1 MTMNSSE
8 FGNLPDGWAETR
20 LPEIALIN
28 PKLTAVLDDELDVSF
43 LPMKAVEAISGRADL
58 SEERRIREVR
68 KGYTCFCNGD
78 VLWAKITPCM
88 ENGKAAVVRNLKN
101 GVGFG
106 STEFHV
112 LRPLARR
119 VLAEWLFFFLIQQSV
134 RRDARKNMTGS
145 AGQLRV
151 PTTYL
156 ADLALPLPSLV
167 EQRAI
172 VAKIEALFSELD
184 KGVEQLQTIKQQLKQ
199 YRQAVLKAA
208 FEGKL
213 TAAWRAEQQAAGTL
227 SSADELPKQIRRE
240 REAWYQ
246 QRLDEW
252 KRAVANSEVG
262 CGSASREKKP
272 KPPTGPESLEALA
285 GDESASLPLLPEGWV
300 WMAMPWLLSF
310 DRKPMTTGPF
320 GTMLKK
326 QDHRTEGVPVLG
338 IENIG
343 EGRFVPGN
351 RIFVTEGKADD
362 LSSFAAEA
370 GDIIVSRSGT
380 VGEICRVPDGLGRVL
395 ISSNLMRLSLNAV
408 ALIPELFV
416 LMFQPGSPV
425 KHQVKGLCKGST
437 RAFLNQTILNSLYLP
452 IPGVREQRQ
461 ILQEIESRSSVL
473 DELEKA
479 IDDGLAAANVLQMSI
494 LKKAFEGRLLT
505 DAELAVV
512 RNDSE
517 YEPADKLLERIRTEK
532 GLGDQPS
539 TSRRSRRESKPVGQ
553 RQLRGNIA
561 EARSEAE

>member
-8 FGNLPDGWAETR
+8 FGNLRDGWAETR

-28 PKLTAVLDDELDVSF
+28 PKPTAVLDDELDVSF

-213 TAAWRAEQQAAGTL
+213 TAAWRAERQAAGTL
-227 SSADELPKQIRRE
+227 SSADELLEQIKKE
-240 REAWYQ
+240 REESYRR
-246 QRLDEW
+246 RLLEWKEAVDEW
-252 KRAVANSEVG
+252 EAGGGTDAGRKRPA
-262 CGSASREKKP
+262 KP
-272 KPPTGPESLEALA
+272 VRPEQLPPFSHDDLTE
-285 GDESASLPLLPEGWV
+285 LPCQVRGWACERLGNV
-300 WMAMPWLLSF
+300 LHEFF
-310 DRKPMTTGPF
+310 DGPF
-320 GTMLKK
+320 GTNLKTR
-326 QDHRTEGVPVLG
+326 DYVESGVLVVRL
-338 IENIG
+338 ENIG
-343 EGRFVPGN
+343 VQSYLGN
-351 RIFVTEGKADD
+351 KQSFVTEGKYQE
-362 LSSFAAEA
+362 LKKHHVSG
-370 GDIIVSRSGT
+370 GDIIFSSFVADEVRACVLPDQVHRAINKADCFCLRPVPSILN
-380 VGEICRVPDGLGRVL
+380 VFLCRNFSQRYFYLWL
-395 ISSNLMRLSLNAV
+395 
-408 ALIPELFV
+408 
-416 LMFQPGSPV
+416 V
-425 KHQVKGLCKGST
+425 KHVHGATRPRVNTTQLREAPVPICST
-437 RAFLNQTILNSLYLP
+437 EEQWQIM
-452 IPGVREQRQ
+452 RE
-461 ILQEIESRSSVL
+461 IDSRFSVL
-473 DELEKA
+473 DELER
-479 IDDGLAAANVLQMSI
+479 AADYALNQTDELRQSI
-494 LKKAFEGRLLT
+494 LKKAFEGRLLSE
-505 DAELAVV
+505 AELAAV
-512 RNDSE
+512 RSDPG
-517 YEPADKLLERIRTEK
+517 YEPADELLERIAIKREF
-532 GLGDQPS
+532 GGQASGSEYSGRRAQP
-539 TSRRSRRESKPVGQ
+539 K
-553 RQLRGNIA
+553 RQSHRRGNTA
-561 EARSEAE
+561 DARSEAR

>member
-1 MTMNSSE
+1 MAVSLE
-8 FGNLPDGWAETR
+8 HPLVPRGWARSTLGEVSHVITDGTHKTPDYQSKGVRFISIMNIRPFRAIDWEAYSRFVSPSEHQQLIKRCRPERDDILFPRIGTLGFAKRVDTDEEFSIFVGLGLIKPDSTLVVPKFLEYFMNTPLIKRLSIERATGTGRKTLALEESRR
-20 LPEIALIN
+20 LPCLVA
-28 PKLTAVLDDELDVSF
+28 P
-43 LPMKAVEAISGRADL
+43 
-58 SEERRIREVR
+58 
-68 KGYTCFCNGD
+68 
-78 VLWAKITPCM
+78 
-88 ENGKAAVVRNLKN
+88 
-101 GVGFG
+101 
-106 STEFHV
+106 
-112 LRPLARR
+112 
-119 VLAEWLFFFLIQQSV
+119 
-134 RRDARKNMTGS
+134 
-145 AGQLRV
+145 
-151 PTTYL
+151 
-156 ADLALPLPSLV
+156 LV

-172 VAKIEALFSELD
+172 VAKIDALFSELD
-184 KGVEQLQTIKQQLKQ
+184 KGVEQLQIIKQQLKQ

-425 KHQVKGLCKGST
+425 KHQVKGLWQRLYAGVPQPNHSQFSIPSDPRGQGAT
-437 RAFLNQTILNSLYLP
+437 PDSPRDRVAFIGP
-452 IPGVREQRQ
+452 
-461 ILQEIESRSSVL
+461 
-473 DELEKA
+473 
-479 IDDGLAAANVLQMSI
+479 
-494 LKKAFEGRLLT
+494 
-505 DAELAVV
+505 
-512 RNDSE
+512 
-517 YEPADKLLERIRTEK
+517 
-532 GLGDQPS
+532 
-539 TSRRSRRESKPVGQ
+539 
-553 RQLRGNIA
+553 
-561 EARSEAE
+561 